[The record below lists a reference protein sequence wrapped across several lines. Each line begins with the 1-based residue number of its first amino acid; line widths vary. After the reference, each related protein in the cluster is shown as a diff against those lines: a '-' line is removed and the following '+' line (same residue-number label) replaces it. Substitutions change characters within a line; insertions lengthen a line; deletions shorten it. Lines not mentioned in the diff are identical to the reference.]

1 MVRGLLLLFFLFI
14 TGCSADMYASNNKD
28 EDDFFGV
35 SEEPFEL
42 EDNSATIV
50 DDTTYSDG
58 VNTIP
63 KIGITEAENNYA
75 AANSV
80 EGLPIQTISYTPNKP
95 AESFVSPM
103 PAEARATLKED
114 PVKISYTL
122 SLKNG
127 DSLKSK
133 LNLFLKQYGYKLI
146 WKTEYDVFFENE
158 VVYYNDSFIPL
169 LKNIASDLMGMG
181 IDVHMNVYVKNNV
194 VLVYSVRN

>member
-1 MVRGLLLLFFLFI
+1 MVRGLLLLFFLFVA
-14 TGCSADMYASNNKD
+14 GCSADIYTSSDKD

-35 SEEPFEL
+35 AEESFAL
-42 EDNSATIV
+42 EDEAAENVNYSS
-50 DDTTYSDG
+50 YSDG

-63 KIGITEAENNYA
+63 KIQSNETVNNSENVSLQN
-75 AANSV
+75 
-80 EGLPIQTISYTPNKP
+80 ISYTANSSIK
-95 AESFVSPM
+95 STVSPM
-103 PAEARATLKED
+103 PAEARVPLKEE
-114 PVKISYTL
+114 PVKASYTL

-127 DSLKSK
+127 ESLKSK

-158 VVYYNDSFIPL
+158 VVYNNASFIPL

>member
-14 TGCSADMYASNNKD
+14 TGCSADMYSSNNKD
-28 EDDFFGV
+28 EDTFFGV
-35 SEEPFEL
+35 SEESFEL
-42 EDNSATIV
+42 ESNAATMV
-50 DDTTYSDG
+50 DDATYSDG

-63 KIGITEAENNYA
+63 TIDVKNNYA
-75 AANSV
+75 TANSV
-80 EGLPIQTISYTPNKP
+80 ESLPVKTISYPPNKS
-95 AESFVSPM
+95 ADSIVAPM
-103 PAEARATLKED
+103 PVEERVVFKEE
-114 PVKISYTL
+114 PAKISYTL